1 MTTMADELDFD
12 RASRRIERI
21 LVSVAVAGTAMAG
34 AMGGWKW
41 AVGFLLGAAAAWF
54 NFRWLKRLG
63 RALGGGPAHS
73 SFRLALRP
81 FLFGGCA
88 PVFVRV
94 SLVTGPGVLC

>member
-12 RASRRIERI
+12 PASRRIERI

-54 NFRWLKRLG
+54 NFRWLKRWCA
-63 RALGGGPAHS
+63 RSAAGPRILRSDWRCAT
-73 SFRLALRP
+73 SF
-81 FLFGGCA
+81 
-88 PVFVRV
+88 
-94 SLVTGPGVLC
+94 